1 MKLITDAIL
10 AKLKANHAKA
20 NETGETQPVVLKLF
34 GGSSMTWLITEIED
48 DGDRMWGLCDI
59 GHGCCEFGTISLSE
73 LKALKF
79 PPFNLP
85 VERDRHF
92 RGGSVDEFNKYYE
105 EHNSLNGC

>member
-20 NETGETQPVVLKLF
+20 NETG
-34 GGSSMTWLITEIED
+34 
-48 DGDRMWGLCDI
+48 
-59 GHGCCEFGTISLSE
+59 EFGTISLSE